1 MFLNMKIYDKMD
13 NNNVMAMD
21 GGYTL
26 FINKFIELSKLKNKE
41 FENNNFVFPICKD
54 NKIKLT
60 EPEKHFNNVFGSF
73 RSKIENQFA
82 ELACLLKNITKFVEL
97 FNIPILPHH
106 KLWEIENFEF
116 PSEKNLID
124 IVITNEE

>member
-1 MFLNMKIYDKMD
+1 MENMQIIENYDDKINYERYKNT
-13 NNNVMAMD
+13 NNNNDVMAMD

-73 RSKIENQFA
+73 QSKIENQFA
-82 ELACLLKNITKFVEL
+82 ELET
-97 FNIPILPHH
+97 
-106 KLWEIENFEF
+106 ENFEF
-116 PSEKNLID
+116 PSKKNIID
-124 IVITNEE
+124 IVITNKEIVVKMMF